1 MKDYL
6 NIFIDKEYPIFIDR
20 YLKTKTLKRIK
31 SVTQFC
37 GCDYTNLYNPLFRF
51 TRLDHSL
58 VVAHIVWH
66 FTHDKK
72 STIVAL
78 LHDIGTPCFA
88 HTIDIVM
95 GDSVEQ
101 ESSEKDIVDIVKQD
115 KILLELLKE
124 DKVELDD
131 LKNMDRFPVLENKSP
146 KLCADRLD
154 GVLHTCYI
162 WLHTHRLGE
171 IKEVYDD
178 LCVLKNES
186 GCEEIG
192 FQNKEQAIKF
202 ANMVSVY
209 SKELQGNRD
218 KYVMKYICEVVKRS
232 FDKELISLED
242 LYNKKETEIV
252 EIFNHNFSSWK
263 NFVNAKRVISSD
275 EKPKQF
281 YISFETKRRK
291 TIPLVLTNSGPKRVN
306 DVSSEAKKIY
316 MNIDH
321 FKDKQYGYL
330 KNIKNID

>member
-6 NIFIDKEYPIFIDR
+6 DIFIDKEYPTFIDK

-31 SVTQFC
+31 YITQFC
-37 GCDYTNLYNPLFRF
+37 GCDYTNLYNPLFLF

-88 HTIDIVM
+88 HTIDVLM
-95 GDSVEQ
+95 GDTMKQ
-101 ESSEKDIVDIVKQD
+101 ESSEKDIVEIVKKD
-115 KILLELLKE
+115 KKLLSLLKE
-124 DKVELDD
+124 DQIELDN
-131 LKNMDRFPVLENKSP
+131 LKNMERYPILENKSP

-162 WLHTHRLGE
+162 WLRTHSIDE

-178 LCVLKNES
+178 LCVLTNES

-192 FQNKEQAIKF
+192 FKNESKAIKF

-218 KYVMKYICEVVKRS
+218 KYVMKYICEVIKKS
-232 FDKELISLED
+232 FDKGLITLDD
-242 LYNKKETEIV
+242 LYNKKEIEIV
-252 EIFNHNFSSWK
+252 NILNNNFDSWK
-263 NFVNAKRVISSD
+263 KFVNSKKIICSN

-281 YISFETKRRK
+281 YISYETKKRI
-291 TIPLVLTNSGPKRVN
+291 TIPLLLTNSSPRRVN
-306 DVSSEAKKIY
+306 EVSIKANQIY
-316 MNIDH
+316 LDIDN
-321 FKDKQYGYL
+321 FKDKKYGYL
-330 KNIKNID
+330 EKINQI

>member
-6 NIFIDKEYPIFIDR
+6 NIFIDKEYPVFIDK

-31 SVTQFC
+31 YITQFC
-37 GCDYTNLYNPLFRF
+37 GCDYTNLYNPLFLF

-95 GDSVEQ
+95 GDSIKQ

-115 KILLELLKE
+115 KKLLELLKE
-124 DKVELDD
+124 DKVELDE

-186 GCEEIG
+186 GYEEIG
-192 FQNKEQAIKF
+192 FKNVDKAIKF

-209 SKELQGNRD
+209 SRELQGNRD
-218 KYVMKYICEVVKRS
+218 KYVMKYICEVIKES
-232 FDKELISLED
+232 FEKGFISLDD
-242 LYNKKETEIV
+242 LYNKKEIEIV
-252 EIFNHNFSSWK
+252 DVLNQHFDSWK
-263 NFVNAKRVISSD
+263 NFVKAKRVICSD
-275 EKPKQF
+275 EKPEQF

-291 TIPLVLTNSGPKRVN
+291 TIPLVLTNSGIERI
-306 DVSSEAKKIY
+306 DEVSSEAKQIY
-316 MNIDH
+316 QNIDN
-321 FKDKQYGYL
+321 FKDTKYGYL
-330 KNIKNID
+330 KKINQI